1 MKGHT
6 QQIMIFKN
14 GRPVGTFDNLTKAGN
29 AVKVSKT
36 TVSLLLRTGKETK
49 KGYSFDYGL
58 WD

>member
-29 AVKVSKT
+29 AVKVSKNN
-36 TVSLLLRTGKETK
+36 SILAFKNRER
-49 KGYSFDYGL
+49 D
-58 WD
+58 